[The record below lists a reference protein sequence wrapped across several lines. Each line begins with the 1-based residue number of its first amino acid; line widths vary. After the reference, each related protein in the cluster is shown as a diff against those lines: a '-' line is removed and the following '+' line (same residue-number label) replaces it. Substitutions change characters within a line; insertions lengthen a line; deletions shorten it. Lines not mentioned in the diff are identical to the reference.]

1 MSVDEELQEHAEH
14 AKEPFDKKVAVT
26 MAIIAAMLAID
37 GVMGHLLTTEELLL
51 QQKASDQWSYYQ
63 AKSVRRYT
71 SEVASDIFKS
81 LTSETAEKSVEAY
94 KKKGEKYDE
103 DMKDI
108 TKEAKGLEAESKTK
122 GEQAHCLDYGEV
134 FLELG
139 IVFASMAI
147 LTKQKIIWYASMASA
162 LVGLAIALSM
172 FLIDVPI
179 VRRILHFG

>member
-26 MAIIAAMLAID
+26 MAVIAALLAID

-63 AKSVRRYT
+63 AKSGRRYV
-71 SEVASDIFKS
+71 SEVANDIFKA
-81 LTSETAEKSVEAY
+81 LPAEHAEKSAENY

-108 TKEAKGLEAESKTK
+108 TK
-122 GEQAHCLDYGEV
+122 
-134 FLELG
+134 
-139 IVFASMAI
+139 
-147 LTKQKIIWYASMASA
+147 
-162 LVGLAIALSM
+162 
-172 FLIDVPI
+172 
-179 VRRILHFG
+179 

>member
-1 MSVDEELQEHAEH
+1 MSVDEELHEHAEH

-63 AKSVRRYT
+63 AKSIRRYD
-71 SEVASDIFKS
+71 SEVAADLFKGFHD
-81 LTSETAEKSVEAY
+81 LGSEPVEKYKKAAEKY
-94 KKKGEKYDE
+94 RQDDDE
-103 DMKDI
+103 I
-108 TKEAKGLEAESKTK
+108 SKEAKGLEAESKMK

-147 LTKQKIIWYASMASA
+147 LTKRSLIWYASMGSA
-162 LVGLAIALSM
+162 LVGLLIALSM
-172 FLIDVPI
+172 FLIDVPF
-179 VRRILHFG
+179 VRRLLHFG

>member
-14 AKEPFDKKVAVT
+14 AKAPFDKKVAVT
-26 MAIIAAMLAID
+26 MAVIAAMLAID

-63 AKSVRRYT
+63 AKSNRRYT
-71 SEVASDIFKS
+71 SEVASDLFKG
-81 LTSETAEKSVEAY
+81 LQNEGSEAGAEKY
-94 KKKGEKYDE
+94 KKNIEKYREESDE
-103 DMKDI
+103 VS
-108 TKEAKGLEAESKTK
+108 KEAKAFEAESHLK
-122 GEQAHCLDYGEV
+122 GDQAHRLDYGEV

-147 LTKQKIIWYASMASA
+147 LTKRNSIWAASIVSA

-172 FLIDVPI
+172 FTI
-179 VRRILHFG
+179 HT

>member
-71 SEVASDIFKS
+71 SEVAVDLFKGLKS
-81 LTSETAEKSVEAY
+81 ETSEKAGEAY

-103 DMKDI
+103 DMKEI
-108 TKEAKGLEAESKTK
+108 TKEAKGLEAESKMK
-122 GEQAHCLDYGEV
+122 GDEAHRLDFGEV
-134 FLELG
+134 FLEIG
-139 IVFASMAI
+139 IVLASMAI
-147 LTKQKIIWYASMASA
+147 MTKSNLLWIASICSA
-162 LVGLAIALSM
+162 LTGLAVALSM
-172 FLIDVPI
+172 FLVTS
-179 VRRILHFG
+179 

>member
-14 AKEPFDKKVAVT
+14 AKDPFDKRVAVT

-71 SEVASDIFKS
+71 SEVASEIFKS
-81 LTSETAEKSVEAY
+81 LPSERAEKSVEAY
-94 KKKGEKYDE
+94 KKKGEKYDD
-103 DMKDI
+103 DMKEI
-108 TKEAKGLEAESKTK
+108 TKEAKALEAESHLK
-122 GEQAHCLDYGEV
+122 GDEAHRLDYGEV

-147 LTKQKIIWYASMASA
+147 LTKRSSIWAASIISA
-162 LVGLAIALSM
+162 LIGLAIALSM
-172 FLIDVPI
+172 FTIHASPPA
-179 VRRILHFG
+179 

>member
-1 MSVDEELQEHAEH
+1 MSDVHEHLEHAEH
-14 AKEPFDKKVAVT
+14 AKDPFDKKVAVT

-71 SEVASDIFKS
+71 SEVAADIFKGM
-81 LTSETAEKSVEAY
+81 TFEAAEKSVESY

-103 DMKDI
+103 DMKEI
-108 TKEAKGLEAESKTK
+108 TKEAKGLEAESKMK
-122 GEQAHCLDYGEV
+122 GDQAHRLDYGEV

-139 IVFASMAI
+139 IVLASMAI
-147 LTKQKIIWYASMASA
+147 MTKTNLLWIASICSA

-172 FLIDVPI
+172 FMVTS
-179 VRRILHFG
+179 

>member
-71 SEVASDIFKS
+71 SEVAVDLFKGLKS
-81 LTSETAEKSVEAY
+81 ETSEKEEEVY

-103 DMKDI
+103 DMKEI

-122 GEQAHCLDYGEV
+122 GNQAHRLDFGEV
-134 FLELG
+134 FLEIG
-139 IVFASMAI
+139 IVLASMAI
-147 LTKQKIIWYASMASA
+147 MTKSNLLWIASIGSA
-162 LVGLAIALSM
+162 LTGLAVALSM
-172 FLIDVPI
+172 FLVNS
-179 VRRILHFG
+179 

>member
-1 MSVDEELQEHAEH
+1 MSVDEELQEHSEH
-14 AKEPFDKKVAVT
+14 AKNPFDKKVAVT

-71 SEVASDIFKS
+71 SEVAADILKGMTF
-81 LTSETAEKSVEAY
+81 EAAEKAVESY
-94 KKKGEKYDE
+94 KKKGEKYDD

-108 TKEAKGLEAESKTK
+108 TKEAKGLEAESKMK
-122 GEQAHCLDYGEV
+122 GDQAHRLDYGEV

-139 IVFASMAI
+139 IVLASMAI
-147 LTKQKIIWYASMASA
+147 MTKSNLLWAVSMGSA
-162 LVGLAIALSM
+162 LVGLAVALSM
-172 FLIDVPI
+172 FMVTS
-179 VRRILHFG
+179 

>member
-63 AKSVRRYT
+63 AKSGRRYV
-71 SEVASDIFKS
+71 SEVASDLFKS
-81 LTSETAEKSVEAY
+81 MSSESAEKSSEAY
-94 KKKGEKYDE
+94 KKKSEKYDE
-103 DMKDI
+103 DMKEI
-108 TKEAKGLEAESKTK
+108 TKEAKGLEAESKMK
-122 GEQAHCLDYGEV
+122 GDQAHRLDYGEV

-139 IVFASMAI
+139 IVLASMAI
-147 LTKQKIIWYASMASA
+147 LTKSNLVWGASIGSA

-172 FLIDVPI
+172 FLVTS
-179 VRRILHFG
+179 

>member
-14 AKEPFDKKVAVT
+14 AKQPFDKKVAVT
-26 MAIIAAMLAID
+26 MAIIAAILAVD

-71 SEVASDIFKS
+71 SEVASDIFKGM
-81 LTSETAEKSVEAY
+81 TSEAAEKSVEAY

-108 TKEAKGLEAESKTK
+108 TNEAKGLEAESRMK
-122 GEQAHCLDYGEV
+122 GDQAHRLDYGEV

-139 IVFASMAI
+139 IVLASMAI
-147 LTKQKIIWYASMASA
+147 LTKSNLLWATSIGSA
-162 LVGLAIALSM
+162 LVGMALALSM
-172 FLIDVPI
+172 FLVKS
-179 VRRILHFG
+179 